1 MRPTWA
7 EIDTEAVVSNF
18 NQIKNTVG
26 PDVSILAVVKADAY
40 GHGAVEISKTLVG
53 AGADM
58 LGVATVEEAMELR
71 ESGIDGKIVLLSGI
85 QKDEAF
91 EVVKHDLT
99 PTCYLVETL
108 EAISN
113 EAVKQGKQINYHLKV
128 DTGMTRL
135 GIRNG
140 ELCSFFSALGSY
152 RNLNLEGVF
161 THLSC
166 ADEIDNTYTE
176 YQLHNFG
183 KTISELAEL
192 KYSCR
197 YKHVAN
203 SSAIQLFPA
212 SHYNLVRPGILL
224 YGSGNLTGMDIKTVM
239 RLKTRIVQIKKVPGN
254 TPVSYGGTYVTNDS
268 SVLAV
273 LPIGYADGYLRK
285 LSNRAR
291 VSVNGTLCPV
301 VGAVCMDLILI
312 DVTGV
317 PGVQTGTEVVLFGD
331 DLVTIEKVS
340 EWAETIPYEIMSIIG
355 KRVPRIYP

>member
-7 EIDTEAVVSNF
+7 EIDTEAVVSNL
-18 NQIKNTVG
+18 NEIKKIIG
-26 PDVSILAVVKADAY
+26 PDVSVLAVVKADAY
-40 GHGAVEISKTLVG
+40 GHGAVEISKTLVE

-85 QKDEAF
+85 QTEEAV

-108 EAISN
+108 EAISD
-113 EAVKQGKQINYHLKV
+113 EARKQGKQIKYHLKV

-140 ELCSFFSALGSY
+140 ELSSFFSSLGSY
-152 RNLNLEGVF
+152 KNLKLEGVF

-166 ADEIDNTYTE
+166 ANEPDNSYTE
-176 YQLHNFG
+176 YQLQNFG
-183 KTISELAEL
+183 QTISQLSAL
-192 KYSCR
+192 NYSCR

-224 YGSGNLTGMDIKTVM
+224 YGAGNLTGIDIKTVM
-239 RLKTRIVQIKKVPGN
+239 KLKTRVVQIKNVPGD
-254 TPVSYGGTYVTNDS
+254 TPVSYGGTYVTREN

-273 LPIGYADGYLRK
+273 LPIGYADGYLRR

-301 VGAVCMDLILI
+301 VGAVCMDLIII
-312 DVTGV
+312 DVTNV
-317 PGVQTGTEVVLFGD
+317 PGVRTGTEVVLFGD
-331 DLVTIEKVS
+331 DLVTVEDVS
-340 EWAETIPYEIMSIIG
+340 GWAETIPYEIMSIIG
-355 KRVPRIYP
+355 KRVPRIYS